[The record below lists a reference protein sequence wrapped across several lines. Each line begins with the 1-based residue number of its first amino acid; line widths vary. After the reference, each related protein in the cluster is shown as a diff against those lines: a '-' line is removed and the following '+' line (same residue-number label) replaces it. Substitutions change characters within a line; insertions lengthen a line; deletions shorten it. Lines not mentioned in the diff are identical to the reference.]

1 MKLCAII
8 CEYNPFHNGHAYHIK
23 KSLEISGCD
32 AAVCIMNGNYSQR
45 GEPTIV
51 DKVVRAKMAIAGGAS
66 AVLQIPTY
74 FASTNA
80 EVFAL
85 TAVKIAASLNDVTH
99 ISFGSECGDID
110 SIRELASFL
119 YYEPKFYSDKI
130 KTNLKDGYSL
140 GASKT
145 KALAECIQQGLVLF
159 SKPKVVMDLL
169 NHPNNILAVEYV
181 RALMKIKN
189 DKITPITVKRT
200 NTNYD
205 QSNDIDYEL
214 KFSDASNLRSSMLK
228 TKRIRTI
235 KKYIPE
241 HSFYE
246 FENYLKETNLPDYE
260 FYGKL
265 ALYKLRTTSASEL
278 KLNYDVVEGVENK
291 LISSARESISYEQF
305 IELCNSR
312 RYSRFRI
319 QRIVTACALNL
330 RAEIVKK
337 IYELDYLP
345 YVKVIACKNDR
356 NIIASINNSDK
367 TIVVTRKADALKA
380 HKNDLAKILMFA
392 EDRAE
397 SLYQMLLN
405 LNKFKQSKLADA
417 SDIFR
422 KTIFI
427 D

>member
-32 AAVCIMNGNYSQR
+32 AAICIMNGNFSQR
-45 GEPTIV
+45 GEATIV
-51 DKVVRAKMAIAGGAS
+51 DKQVRAKMAIAGGAS

-85 TAVKIAASLNDVTH
+85 TAVKIAASLKDVTH
-99 ISFGSECGDID
+99 LSFGSECGDID
-110 SIRELASFL
+110 SIKELANFL
-119 YYEPKFYSDKI
+119 YHEPKFYSEKI
-130 KTNLKDGYSL
+130 KKNLSEGYSL
-140 GASKT
+140 GMSKT
-145 KALAECIQQGLVLF
+145 KALAESIQQGLVLF
-159 SKPKVVMDLL
+159 SKPKVVMDML

-189 DKITPITVKRT
+189 KTITPITVERQT
-200 NTNYD
+200 PYSET
-205 QSNDIDYEL
+205 DIDYDL
-214 KFSDASNLRSSMLK
+214 KLSDATSLRNSVIK
-228 TKRIRTI
+228 TKRVKSL
-235 KKYIPE
+235 KKYIPLN
-241 HSFYE
+241 SFYVLQ
-246 FENYLKETNLPDYE
+246 NHLKETNLPDYE
-260 FYGKL
+260 LYGKL

-278 KLNYDVVEGVENK
+278 KLNYDVVEGIENK
-291 LISSARESISYEQF
+291 LISSARESVGFEQF
-305 IELCNSR
+305 LELANSR
-312 RYSRFRI
+312 RYSRYRI
-319 QRIVTACALNL
+319 QRIVLACALNL
-330 RAEIVKK
+330 RAEIVKQ
-337 IYELDYLP
+337 IYSLDRLP

-356 NIIASINNSDK
+356 NLIASLHNSED
-367 TIVVTRKADALKA
+367 TIVVTRKADALIA
-380 HKNDLAKILMFA
+380 HKNDYAKTLMFA

-405 LNKFKQSKLADA
+405 LNKFKQGKLADE

-427 D
+427 DD